1 MKFVFLNDTGRIVY
15 PHPAC
20 FTHGCFAEN
29 ESPIQHLEERTFM
42 LPTGTYPS
50 VKLWDYG
57 EERGLQIPITP
68 CKEDD

>member
-1 MKFVFLNDTGRIVY
+1 MY